1 VIVWT
6 FATELVEQL
15 GATVQ
20 RPIGAPDGD
29 ELRAEHPPEFL
40 SNFEHPL
47 FAEDVSG
54 AFHIAA
60 CRNKSFWAVADKNFV
75 SHRGLPSV

>member
-29 ELRAEHPPEFL
+29 ELGAEHPPEFL
-40 SNFEHPL
+40 RDFEHL
-47 FAEDVSG
+47 LLAE
-54 AFHIAA
+54 
-60 CRNKSFWAVADKNFV
+60 
-75 SHRGLPSV
+75 

>member
-6 FATELVEQL
+6 FTAELVEQL

-40 SNFEHPL
+40 RDFEHPL
-47 FAEDVSG
+47 FAE
-54 AFHIAA
+54 
-60 CRNKSFWAVADKNFV
+60 
-75 SHRGLPSV
+75 